1 MLRSG
6 AGGRPRRVRGREKAQ
21 TGFDF
26 LVGMSVFLVTIGLVL
41 GFVPSMFQPFDTDTG
56 PDMVTADRSAA
67 HLVEDLLVQDVGDP
81 GVLNATCTTEFFDAD
96 GAVGGCRFDDDAADV
111 HAALALDEFTDVNVS
126 IEDSGSVTSLDGV
139 TLSVGDAPPPTADV
153 VVAKRVVLLDGT
165 HMDFLVRVW

>member
-1 MLRSG
+1 MVRSG
-6 AGGRPRRVRGREKAQ
+6 AGGRPRRGRGREKAQ

-81 GVLNATCTTEFFDAD
+81 G
-96 GAVGGCRFDDDAADV
+96 
-111 HAALALDEFTDVNVS
+111 
-126 IEDSGSVTSLDGV
+126 
-139 TLSVGDAPPPTADV
+139 
-153 VVAKRVVLLDGT
+153 KRA
-165 HMDFLVRVW
+165 F